1 MDATLPTHHETYIRR
16 CLELAA
22 AAAQAGDGPFAAIVV
37 RADQII
43 AEAVNRVRTT
53 LDVSAHGEIMAL
65 RMATQQLG
73 TLDLSGCTLYTNAEP
88 CYMCSYAIR
97 QARISQVVIGARAE
111 ARGGVS
117 SRHPILAETGI
128 LGWAEPPQLVVDVLL
143 AECTELLHTNG
154 FVHI

>member
-1 MDATLPTHHETYIRR
+1 MDATLPKLHEAYIRR

-22 AAAQAGDGPFAAIVV
+22 AAVQAGDGPFASLIV
-37 RADQII
+37 REDQII
-43 AEAVNRVRTT
+43 AEATNRVRTT
-53 LDVSAHGEIMAL
+53 LDVSAHAEIMVL

-97 QARISQVVIGARAE
+97 QARVSQVVIGARAE

-117 SRHPILAETGI
+117 SRHPILAEPGI
-128 LGWAEPPQLVVDVLL
+128 QGWAEPPQLIVDVLL
-143 AECTELLHTNG
+143 AECTELLRTNG